1 MLLVNCSAGLALGNV
16 RSTHSKAVWVGCAGT
31 QKQKY
36 QTPACTS
43 LPNFCCS
50 PHQQQRLPGACMW
63 QTCSRA
69 KFRIC
74 PLSLLNYAKIKLTRL
89 PQYFSVQDVPSPN
102 TSFTTYQTL
111 ASSFV
116 LSEDTSSLKQPI
128 YCSGLACSA
137 AAEHQKYRSS
147 REVSSNAACKA
158 ALRHFWCTLPCLQL
172 QEVGHGSSGHRLRNS
187 EGIASAPYAQDK
199 GQKSGKQMQNY
210 LEELRINTLLR
221 FRKTLGFSHS
231 FQAQNVYFSSF

>member
-1 MLLVNCSAGLALGNV
+1 MQRLEGWKLHFRRANQHVCLQIRTGTGRPCLLTQAAHWAHTTSPALHRCSRMQRSCLPGRGEGRRGEGRGGMLLVNCSAGLALGNV

-89 PQYFSVQDVPSPN
+89 P
-102 TSFTTYQTL
+102 
-111 ASSFV
+111 
-116 LSEDTSSLKQPI
+116 
-128 YCSGLACSA
+128 
-137 AAEHQKYRSS
+137 
-147 REVSSNAACKA
+147 
-158 ALRHFWCTLPCLQL
+158 
-172 QEVGHGSSGHRLRNS
+172 
-187 EGIASAPYAQDK
+187 
-199 GQKSGKQMQNY
+199 
-210 LEELRINTLLR
+210 
-221 FRKTLGFSHS
+221 
-231 FQAQNVYFSSF
+231 